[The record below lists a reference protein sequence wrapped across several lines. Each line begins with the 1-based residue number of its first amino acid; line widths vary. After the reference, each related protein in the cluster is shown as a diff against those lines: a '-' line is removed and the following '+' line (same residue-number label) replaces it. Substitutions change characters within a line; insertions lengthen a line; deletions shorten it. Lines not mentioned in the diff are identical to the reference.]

1 MKACVACAEEIQ
13 DQAILCRFC
22 RTRQDDMAF
31 TQVPDGPPKPIDVSA
46 EVASNPEQKNGL
58 AIAALVLGIL
68 SVFLFETIVVPL
80 VAIFLGVAALFKAST
95 LTRLGVERS
104 GKVMAIIGTSL
115 GGVYFI
121 VGLLVAAGNF

>member
-22 RTRQDDMAF
+22 RTRQDDMSFSEVA
-31 TQVPDGPPKPIDVSA
+31 DLPPKPIDVSA
-46 EVASNPEQKNGL
+46 KVASNPEQKNGL

-68 SVFLFETIVVPL
+68 SVLLFETVVVPL